1 MLTPVSGLYVDM
13 KVNKNSCVSLSV
25 YLKGTLLRPFTSDL
39 FYELLGFC
47 LETPPHRIPH
57 KHQETTVGLLSDQAI
72 HMALER

>member
-47 LETPPHRIPH
+47 LETPPLYP
-57 KHQETTVGLLSDQAI
+57 
-72 HMALER
+72 